1 MELCV
6 DDMDA
11 GVLELARRDGAEQLV
26 ERYGD
31 RAYRLAWRI
40 TGVRE
45 DAEDVVVDALQAAAD
60 TFPAFTGDAT
70 LGPWISRA
78 VASAAYQKLRAGRG
92 RIREIAAGDVMPAL
106 DADGRH
112 FAPMDDW
119 SKRLDEPALQDD
131 LGHIVS
137 AALETLPA
145 SYRAA
150 LVLHDVE
157 ELPTL
162 DIAEILGMD
171 VPAVKSLVHRA
182 RLYVRKRLAEH
193 FASIGGAPASN
204 PAARPVLRTRM
215 AGSWPY

>member
-11 GVLELARRDGAEQLV
+11 GVIELAGWNCAEQLV

-31 RAYRLAWRI
+31 RAYRLALRL
-40 TGVRE
+40 TGVPE
-45 DAEDVVVDALQAAAD
+45 DAEGAVADALQAAAD
-60 TFPAFTGDAT
+60 TFPTFTGEAT

-78 VASAAYQKLRAGRG
+78 VAGAAYQKLRAR
-92 RIREIAAGDVMPAL
+92 RQRVSEIVPANMAPAL
-106 DADGRH
+106 DTNGH
-112 FAPMDDW
+112 FVPMDDW

-131 LGHIVS
+131 LDHVVS
-137 AALETLPA
+137 AALDALPA

-162 DIAEILGMD
+162 DIAEIMGVD

-182 RLYVRKRLAEH
+182 RLFVRKRLSEH
-193 FASIGGAPASN
+193 FESVGAPRAADSG
-204 PAARPVLRTRM
+204 ARPVLRTRM